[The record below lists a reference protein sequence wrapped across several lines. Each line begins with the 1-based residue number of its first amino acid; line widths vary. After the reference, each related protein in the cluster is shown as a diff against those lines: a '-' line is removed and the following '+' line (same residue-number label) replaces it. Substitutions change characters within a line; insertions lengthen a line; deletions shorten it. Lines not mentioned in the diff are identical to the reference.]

1 MNSCVRESAVSS
13 LQIQISQQFFPILKT
28 MGASDSVLK
37 RIEREF
43 LYRYAKSPQLALSH
57 LRQELSQTGLRDS
70 WNWVLN
76 HARSTFLA
84 GLIAPY
90 VEGVT
95 MDLLCGD
102 GALAIEL
109 EKMTGQL
116 VHLVERPKDVLNTWR
131 PWNSRIRPFGSM
143 GTSLDSIE
151 ADTVVLSTVLHHE
164 LFPRDLIR
172 TAIHKTKK
180 KLVIIENCIDEVFDA
195 EYQVFV
201 DLFFNTCLNETSLD
215 SPGAHLR
222 EDEWTAILYEFG
234 FSQVD
239 VVERTT
245 QVPGIPLS
253 HTVMVATK

>member
-1 MNSCVRESAVSS
+1 MRERVFSS
-13 LQIQISQQFFPILKT
+13 LETQISQQFFPILKT

-37 RIEREF
+37 RIEGDF
-43 LYRYAKSPQLALSH
+43 LDCYEHSSHLALSH
-57 LRQELSQTGLRDS
+57 LRHELTRTGLRDT
-70 WNWVLN
+70 WNRVLD
-76 HARSTFLA
+76 HARSAYLA
-84 GLIAPY
+84 ELIAPH

-109 EKMTGQL
+109 EKMTGQP

-131 PWNSRIRPFGSM
+131 PWIDRIRPFESIDVSFEG
-143 GTSLDSIE
+143 IE

-164 LFPRDLIR
+164 QFPRDLIR
-172 TAIHKTKK
+172 TAVQKTKK
-180 KLVIIENCIDEVFDA
+180 RLVVIENCIDDVFDA

-201 DLFFNTCLNETSLD
+201 DLFFNTCLNETKLD

-234 FSQVD
+234 FRQVD

-253 HTVMVATK
+253 HTVMVASK